1 MQMIELLDKKE
12 ARKDDLD
19 YKKSVLKLEV
29 LKTNNDWQ
37 KHLNLVDLEK
47 VSTGKTTSIMMPD
60 SDGNLKETKIHVF
73 LNKESGEFETKVLG
87 FAPPDQD
94 FIDDLT
100 NQIRDQI
107 TSSKTVTIDGK
118 EYDISGLLE
127 KGDMLAIEDLVSQK
141 VQKEINAKFATKK
154 DIENILDEE

>member
-1 MQMIELLDKKE
+1 
-12 ARKDDLD
+12 
-19 YKKSVLKLEV
+19 
-29 LKTNNDWQ
+29 
-37 KHLNLVDLEK
+37 
-47 VSTGKTTSIMMPD
+47 MMPD

-154 DIENILDEE
+154 DIENILDQEG